1 MTEGTVLALHN
12 VNTYRGQAHVLRHVS
27 LAVHSGETV
36 CLVGRNGAGK
46 TTTMETLMGLLPVR
60 SGDVSYHGREITATP
75 PHVRARL
82 GIGYAP
88 DDAGIFPDL
97 TVAEHLRIG
106 VWLAGTSEGPSGD
119 GRGVSRGP
127 RSSSGRRSSSRD
139 DDDAGRNRDAI
150 DELFPELQRLMPRK
164 GLHLSGGEKKMVAI
178 ARAMSLLPSVL
189 LLDEAFEGLAPIV
202 VNRFA
207 DAVRKIKGMGISML
221 IAESNVASAAKVADR
236 LYVIDRGEIIFHG
249 APADAFA
256 NESVMQTIRG

>member
-12 VNTYRGQAHVLRHVS
+12 VNAYRGQAHVLRHVS

-60 SGDVSYHGREITATP
+60 SGEVTYHGREITGTP
-75 PHVRARL
+75 PYVRARL
-82 GIGYAP
+82 GLGYAP

-106 VWLAGTSEGPSGD
+106 TWLAGTDESGN
-119 GRGVSRGP
+119 
-127 RSSSGRRSSSRD
+127 GRRPLKEHAARH
-139 DDDAGRNRDAI
+139 RDAI

-189 LLDEAFEGLAPIV
+189 LLDEAFEGLAPLV

-207 DAVRKIKGMGISML
+207 DAVRRIKDMGISML

-249 APADAFA
+249 APADVFA

>member
-12 VNTYRGQAHVLRHVS
+12 VNTYRGPAHVLRNLS

-46 TTTMETLMGLLPVR
+46 TTTMESLMGLLPVR
-60 SGDVSYHGREITATP
+60 SGEVRYHGREITATP

-88 DDAGIFPDL
+88 DDCGIFPDL
-97 TVAEHLRIG
+97 TVAEHLRLG
-106 VWLAGTSEGPSGD
+106 TWLAGTAAARAANGAATRHS
-119 GRGVSRGP
+119 
-127 RSSSGRRSSSRD
+127 
-139 DDDAGRNRDAI
+139 DAI
-150 DELFPELQRLMPRK
+150 DELFPELRRLLPRK

-178 ARAMSLLPSVL
+178 ARSMSLLPSVL
-189 LLDEAFEGLAPIV
+189 LLDEAFEGLAPVV

-207 DAVRKIKGMGISML
+207 DAVRKIKDMGISML

-236 LYVIDRGEIIFHG
+236 LYVIDRGEIVFQG
-249 APADAFA
+249 APADVFA
-256 NESVMQTIRG
+256 NESVMQMIRG

>member
-1 MTEGTVLALHN
+1 MSEGTVLALHN
-12 VNTYRGQAHVLRHVS
+12 ANTYRGQAHVLRGVS

-60 SGDVSYHGREITATP
+60 SGDVTYHGRDISGTP

-82 GIGYAP
+82 GMGYAP
-88 DDAGIFPDL
+88 DDSGIFPDL

-106 VWLAGTSEGPSGD
+106 TWLAGTSPQRGATPAAGD
-119 GRGVSRGP
+119 GAAE
-127 RSSSGRRSSSRD
+127 SGH
-139 DDDAGRNRDAI
+139 AGRHPDAI
-150 DELFPELQRLMPRK
+150 DELFPELARLMPRK

-189 LLDEAFEGLAPIV
+189 LLDEAFEGLAPVV

-207 DAVRKIKGMGISML
+207 DAVRKIKDMGISML
-221 IAESNVASAAKVADR
+221 IAESNIASAAKVADR
-236 LYVIDRGEIIFHG
+236 LYVIDRGEIIFQG
-249 APADAFA
+249 TAADVFA
-256 NESVMQTIRG
+256 NQSVMQTIRG